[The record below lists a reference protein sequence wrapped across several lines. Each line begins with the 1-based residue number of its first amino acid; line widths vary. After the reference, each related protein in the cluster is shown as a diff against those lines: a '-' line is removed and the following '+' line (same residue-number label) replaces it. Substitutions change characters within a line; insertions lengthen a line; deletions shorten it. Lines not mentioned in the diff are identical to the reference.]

1 MNTSKTILYFMYSN
15 TIYILN
21 NTIIEWFD
29 ILLNRRKKGKISGY
43 KTLPPE
49 QIKKKTKTALYP
61 NGSMQ
66 QMYSVWLIMSNSYC
80 TNGQWN

>member
-1 MNTSKTILYFMYSN
+1 MYSN

-43 KTLPPE
+43 KTPPPE
-49 QIKKKTKTALYP
+49 QIKKKQK
-61 NGSMQ
+61 Q
-66 QMYSVWLIMSNSYC
+66 HFIQM
-80 TNGQWN
+80 GQCNKCIQCD